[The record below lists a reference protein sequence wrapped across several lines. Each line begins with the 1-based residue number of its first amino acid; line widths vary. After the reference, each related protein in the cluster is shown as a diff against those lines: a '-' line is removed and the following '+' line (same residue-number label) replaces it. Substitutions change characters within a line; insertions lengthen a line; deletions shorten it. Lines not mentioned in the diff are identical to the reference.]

1 MTIQHIYNRKDV
13 FVWLLTYAASPLLH
27 VYEFLSFVFMP
38 RIHFGKQTII
48 TGLEAT
54 VLYGVQWDPSN
65 TDTLGPLQCVL
76 IGGVS
81 SFQGANNT
89 YLHEVGTWSVS

>member
-54 VLYGVQWDPSN
+54 VLYGVAAHCNCIFYRIFLHDKFS
-65 TDTLGPLQCVL
+65 LQISL
-76 IGGVS
+76 
-81 SFQGANNT
+81 
-89 YLHEVGTWSVS
+89 E